1 MIKFVTNVWR
11 MIFHLEIIRVQ
22 DFRFPR
28 VLSNGEKENRVQ
40 LSYLIL
46 KEPCSYIKSWNKLIL
61 EIAELIGQI
70 PNFTNSMREW
80 RNLYNYDIK
89 NTQKPKSPNGGWFSF
104 NFHLNGFV
112 IRLEDL
118 RSCPFAKSRR
128 CCCNLCCNFQSNLA
142 SRVSFLFPFPIWIF
156 AATKTKTNWKTFHRN

>member
-1 MIKFVTNVWR
+1 

-28 VLSNGEKENRVQ
+28 VWSNGEKENGVQ

-46 KEPCSYIKSWNKLIL
+46 KEACSYIKPWNKLII

-70 PNFTNSMREW
+70 PNFTNSMRDS
-80 RNLYNYDIK
+80 RNLYKYDIK
-89 NTQKPKSPNGGWFSF
+89 NTRKPKSPNGGWFSF
-104 NFHLNGFV
+104 HFHLNGFV

-128 CCCNLCCNFQSNLA
+128 CCCNSCCKFQSKFA